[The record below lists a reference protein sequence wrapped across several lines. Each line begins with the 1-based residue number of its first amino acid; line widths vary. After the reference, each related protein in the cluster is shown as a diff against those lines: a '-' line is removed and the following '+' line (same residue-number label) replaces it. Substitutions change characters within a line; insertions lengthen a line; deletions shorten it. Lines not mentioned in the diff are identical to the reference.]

1 MRSIILT
8 QFVFIC
14 CVVLCHVP
22 NKSYALQKDH
32 ILNVYANVTHICIY
46 GYHLINFSYQHTI
59 HRFQKGNKLEVK
71 WTINEDEAEGDT
83 TADNSGEAAA
93 TMPAAEA
100 TLLPA
105 QPKGITVWWAA
116 TLSDKTGQYHVL
128 TDQDEEGGEGSPN
141 ISSPPKRIMKL
152 PIYTLSYEPM
162 EGE

>member
-1 MRSIILT
+1 MS
-8 QFVFIC
+8 
-14 CVVLCHVP
+14 VVLYIV
-22 NKSYALQKDH
+22 SWTEH
-32 ILNVYANVTHICIY
+32 IICIAKRSYSKRKCDTHLHLWIY
-46 GYHLINFSYQHTI
+46 GLHFSQTISLISLTNSTI
-59 HRFQKGNKLEVK
+59 HNRFQKGNKLEVK
-71 WTINEDEAEGDT
+71 WTINDDEAEGDT

-162 EGE
+162 TGE